1 MKNLIVAVVMG
12 LNSLI
17 TPQTNQELFKV
28 SVLITN
34 MEENSGGSGVI
45 LHSEEDHS
53 LILTNRHVCVGIGEH
68 GIVHDA
74 DHKKHLIEVMRL
86 DTRHDLCLV
95 KVAGDL
101 GVDVMLARENPKPA
115 DDLVIVG
122 HPMLLPTII
131 TRGHFSDST
140 IISVMDD
147 GGVVLRE
154 AVVASALISPG
165 SSGSPVFNS
174 KGELA
179 GVAFAGFGS
188 LSYGFLVPMDYI
200 RSFVTSAYLEDF
212 NI

>member
-17 TPQTNQELFKV
+17 TPQTNQELFHV

-34 MEENSGGSGVI
+34 MEESGGGSGVI
-45 LHSEEDHS
+45 LHSEKDHS
-53 LILTNRHVCVGIGEH
+53 LILTNRHVCVGIGEA
-68 GIVHDA
+68 GIVHDSE
-74 DHKKHLIEVMRL
+74 HKKHLILEKKL
-86 DTRHDLCLV
+86 DSRHDLCLIRV
-95 KVAGDL
+95 SGDL
-101 GVDVMLARENPKPA
+101 GVDVIIAGENPKPA

-131 TRGHFSDST
+131 TKGHFSDSM
-140 IISVMDD
+140 IISVMDE
-147 GGVVLRE
+147 GGIVLRE

-165 SSGSPVFNS
+165 SSGSPVFNA

-179 GVAFAGFGS
+179 GMVFAGFGN
-188 LSYGFLVPMDYI
+188 LSYGFLVPIDYI
-200 RSFVTSAYLEDF
+200 RSFVSTAYIDNF